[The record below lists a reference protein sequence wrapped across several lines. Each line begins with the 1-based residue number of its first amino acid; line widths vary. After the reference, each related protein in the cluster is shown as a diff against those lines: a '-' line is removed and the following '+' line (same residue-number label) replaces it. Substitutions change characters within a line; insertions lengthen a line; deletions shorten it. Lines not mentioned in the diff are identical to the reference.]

1 MRVFGEGVV
10 SGVIVIIIVSDRPQS
25 ADSWDSWLFSYIVY
39 ILFCLAFSPLAFIC
53 SK

>member
-10 SGVIVIIIVSDRPQS
+10 GGVIVIIIVSEYVFDRPQS

-39 ILFCLAFSPLAFIC
+39 ILFCLAFSPHLQ
-53 SK
+53 